1 MSTTD
6 SSRPLPIEV
15 SATPEEAGAAAGRA
29 AADVLARVLGER
41 DRARVIFASAPSQE
55 QMLATLGGDPRID
68 WARVDSF
75 HMDDYLGL
83 DPAHPAAFGTW
94 LADRLPSSALPTLDR
109 IRVDGEAEAEIARYT
124 ARLAEAPIDLVCCGI
139 GVNGHIAFNEP
150 GDTDFASPEA
160 VRLIELTHAS
170 RQQQVDEGL
179 FPDLAAVP
187 TQALTLTVPALV
199 GARTLVCTVLGT
211 AKSRAVAD
219 TVAGPVTEQVPAT
232 ALRGHRDV
240 VLHCDAAAAAL
251 LPEPA

>member
-83 DPAHPAAFGTW
+83 DPAHPAAFGT
-94 LADRLPSSALPTLDR
+94 
-109 IRVDGEAEAEIARYT
+109 
-124 ARLAEAPIDLVCCGI
+124 
-139 GVNGHIAFNEP
+139 
-150 GDTDFASPEA
+150 
-160 VRLIELTHAS
+160 
-170 RQQQVDEGL
+170 
-179 FPDLAAVP
+179 
-187 TQALTLTVPALV
+187 
-199 GARTLVCTVLGT
+199 
-211 AKSRAVAD
+211 
-219 TVAGPVTEQVPAT
+219 
-232 ALRGHRDV
+232 
-240 VLHCDAAAAAL
+240 
-251 LPEPA
+251 